1 MSLSRKTSA
10 RRGGTAGS
18 FLGMLVGGILLL
30 AIGFVLG
37 WGVAGE
43 LGPGELGPGE
53 VLQAEGPEAGGNPPP
68 PADAQA
74 QAELIASVVAKKLSA
89 GETDPWTEAEMVAS
103 LVVDMLR
110 QPARRRDL
118 PSEPAP
124 AKEPPPVTFDP
135 PELNFGVIPPD
146 TELHGTVQIR
156 NTGDAPLT
164 IRSMR
169 ADCKCTTVEDLTGRV
184 IEPGGTLELTAV
196 VDARSYQ
203 GTKRNE
209 IRFLFEGYENYGP
222 VAVKILSEVAGAIR
236 MEPAYFDLSEQ
247 LTGRL
252 ALHSMDERPFRILAA
267 NGAPPV
273 YADDFDPARDEPRN
287 AYLLSWD
294 MTMYDP
300 MTCEDAAG
308 NRMPKWWVV
317 ETDHPDAPLVD
328 IFVRHLPCTLPEPP
342 GGRRWYLSEQ
352 RILLGELAVG
362 ESAEFTVYLKWRGD
376 QGPVDTIREV
386 RSESEQ
392 FEATLME
399 LDRQGER
406 ITCRVQVTPRPGH
419 RGLLYGKVRFMA
431 ANVPGHS
438 QPLTVIGRVVEGAGE
453 QARAR

>member
-1 MSLSRKTSA
+1 MDLSRKTSA
-10 RRGGTAGS
+10 RHGGTTGS
-18 FLGMLVGGILLL
+18 FLAMLVGGILLL

-37 WGVAGE
+37 WGIAGE
-43 LGPGELGPGE
+43 LGPGETRPD
-53 VLQAEGPEAGGNPPP
+53 EGPPSGGNLQPPV
-68 PADAQA
+68 DAQV
-74 QAELIASVVAKKLSA
+74 QAELIADRVAEKLNA
-89 GETDPWTEAEMVAS
+89 GETDPWMEAEMVAS

-110 QPARRRDL
+110 EPARRRRRDM
-118 PSEPAP
+118 PSEPAQT
-124 AKEPPPVTFDP
+124 KEPPPVAFDP

-169 ADCKCTTVEDLTGRV
+169 ADCKCTTVEDLTGKI
-184 IEPGGTLELTAV
+184 IEPGGVVELTAV

-203 GTKRNE
+203 GAKRNE

-222 VAVKILSEVAGAIR
+222 VAVKIFSEVAGAIR
-236 MEPAYFDLSEQ
+236 MEPTYFDLSEQ

-267 NGAPPV
+267 NGRPPV

-300 MTCEDAAG
+300 TTCEDPAG
-308 NRMPKWWVV
+308 NRMPNWWVV
-317 ETDHPDAPLVD
+317 ETDHADAPLVD
-328 IFVRHLPCTLPEPP
+328 VFVRHLPCTLPEPP
-342 GGRRWYLSEQ
+342 EGRLWYLSEQ
-352 RILLGELAVG
+352 RVLLGELAAG

-376 QGPVDTIREV
+376 QGPRDTIRDV

-392 FEATLME
+392 FDATLLE
-399 LDRQGER
+399 LDREGER
-406 ITCRVQVTPRPGH
+406 ITCRVRVTPRPGL
-419 RGLLYGKVRFMA
+419 RGLLYGNVRFLA

-438 QPLTVIGRVVEGAGE
+438 QPLTVIGRVVEGTEE
-453 QARAR
+453 QAAAR